1 MRPDGAIAMSCAGGC
16 DDPIPVLVGTGILVG
31 SAAGTLELRMA
42 LLSGPKPD
50 GMELA

>member
-1 MRPDGAIAMSCAGGC
+1 MRPDGAIAMPCAGGC